1 MSSDVWIDIHG
12 LSAGVA
18 MALAVVIL
26 QKIIG
31 LDN

>member
-1 MSSDVWIDIHG
+1 MPSDVGIDIHG
-12 LSAGVA
+12 LSAGMT
-18 MALAVVIL
+18 MALTVVIL